1 MKALL
6 CNPQELQRNM
16 NLQLTWGVFRDM
28 MVDSLVYEEPLE
40 TRQLI
45 WPSTKPPQQPVFE
58 QRQILRIIKEVC
70 WS

>member
-1 MKALL
+1 MTFLL
-6 CNPQELQRNM
+6 CNSQESQRNM

-45 WPSTKPPQQPVFE
+45 
-58 QRQILRIIKEVC
+58 
-70 WS
+70 